1 MLFGAVI
8 GCAKDDIKKALAAST
23 MSQIGYMIIAVGL
36 GPIGYV
42 FGIMHLLTHGFFK
55 AGMFLGAGSVMHGM
69 NDQVDM
75 RKYGGLRAVMPI
87 TFATFGL
94 GYLAIIGIPP
104 FSGFFSKD
112 KIIESALA
120 DSWWV
125 GGATILAAGITAFYM
140 TRVMI
145 MTFFGPRRWEDDAH
159 PHESPR
165 LMTWP
170 MILLAVGSVGA
181 GAFLALGNRLELWL
195 EPVTGFAEPDPP
207 LPVPV
212 ITGITLA
219 VVGVG
224 VLIAYL
230 QYAARPV
237 PDTQP
242 AGSLVTVAARNDLY
256 GDAFNEAVFM
266 RPGMHLTRTLVFFDN
281 KVVDGAVGVTAAT
294 IGGLS
299 ARTRRLQ
306 TGYVRNYALTILA
319 GAVAVA
325 AAVLLVRL

>member
-1 MLFGAVI
+1 
-8 GCAKDDIKKALAAST
+8 
-23 MSQIGYMIIAVGL
+23 
-36 GPIGYV
+36 
-42 FGIMHLLTHGFFK
+42 
-55 AGMFLGAGSVMHGM
+55 
-69 NDQVDM
+69 
-75 RKYGGLRAVMPI
+75 
-87 TFATFGL
+87 
-94 GYLAIIGIPP
+94 
-104 FSGFFSKD
+104 
-112 KIIESALA
+112 
-120 DSWWV
+120 
-125 GGATILAAGITAFYM
+125 
-140 TRVMI
+140 
-145 MTFFGPRRWEDDAH
+145 
-159 PHESPR
+159 
-165 LMTWP
+165 MTWP

-195 EPVTGFAEPDPP
+195 EPVTGFVEPDPP
-207 LPVPV
+207 LPIPV

-219 VVGVG
+219 VVGLG

>member
-1 MLFGAVI
+1 
-8 GCAKDDIKKALAAST
+8 
-23 MSQIGYMIIAVGL
+23 
-36 GPIGYV
+36 
-42 FGIMHLLTHGFFK
+42 
-55 AGMFLGAGSVMHGM
+55 MHGM

-75 RKYGGLRAVMPI
+75 RKYGVLRAVMPI

-159 PHESPR
+159 PHESPS
-165 LMTWP
+165 LMTAP
-170 MILLAVGSVGA
+170 MVLLAVGSVGA

-195 EPVTGFAEPDPP
+195 EPVTGFVEPDPP
-207 LPVPV
+207 LPIPV

-219 VVGVG
+219 VVGLG